1 MKKAILIDMGD
12 TLIHNVDINFR
23 NSIDKLFEKAIKPK
37 CIKSVFINEA
47 INILNEIFNERKN
60 IEFKMIEYI
69 KLLIDLYD
77 LKFDDSLEALEED
90 FALNSCQYQ
99 EVEGAE
105 KILKYFRLK
114 NYPVILL
121 SNTSFSKNLIIK
133 ILGNLSSYF
142 EDIIVSSEGVFRK
155 PSRYFFE
162 QGINKFNFPK
172 DKIYYIGNDLYA
184 DIYGAISVN
193 IKPIWFNEKNIKNE
207 GIVDKKDYIEIKK
220 LEELIEMDF

>member
-1 MKKAILIDMGD
+1 M
-12 TLIHNVDINFR
+12 
-23 NSIDKLFEKAIKPK
+23 
-37 CIKSVFINEA
+37 
-47 INILNEIFNERKN
+47 
-60 IEFKMIEYI
+60 
-69 KLLIDLYD
+69 
-77 LKFDDSLEALEED
+77 
-90 FALNSCQYQ
+90 
-99 EVEGAE
+99 
-105 KILKYFRLK
+105 
-114 NYPVILL
+114 
-121 SNTSFSKNLIIK
+121 IIK

-162 QGINKFNFPK
+162 QGIDKFNFPK

-193 IKPIWFNEKNIKNE
+193 IKPIWFNEKNLKNE